1 MTSDAI
7 ALIAFSPDHLQGA
20 VQLSQQA
27 GWPHRPEDWRM
38 ALALSKGC
46 VAVALQDNRVIGTAL
61 MTPFGSE
68 AAAINMV
75 IVDASVR
82 GRGTGRRLMEGVL
95 SLAGD
100 RSLQLVATESGLSL
114 YETLGFRSSGVVVQH
129 QGQVVKSVTAPSGVR
144 AARPDDMAAITELD
158 RAAYGAE
165 RRRLI
170 ALLADA
176 GSFAV
181 LERMDH
187 LVGFAALRPFGRG
200 EVIGPVVAA
209 NSDDARCL
217 VSHFLAARAGAFL
230 RIDTDATT
238 GLGPWLAGIGLAQV
252 GSGIAMRRPIV
263 ATPTERSLFTFALAS
278 QAFG

>member
-1 MTSDAI
+1 MTSEAI
-7 ALIAFSPDHLQGA
+7 ALIAFSPDHLEGA

-27 GWPHRPEDWRM
+27 GWPHRPEDWHM
-38 ALALSKGC
+38 ALAMSKGC
-46 VAVALQDNRVIGTAL
+46 VAVAGLNNRVIGTAL
-61 MTPFGSE
+61 MTPYGSE

-75 IVDASVR
+75 IVDAAVR

-100 RSLQLVATESGLSL
+100 RSLRLVATESGLSL
-114 YETLGFRSSGVVVQH
+114 YEKLGFRSSGVVVQH

-144 AARPDDMAAITELD
+144 AAGPDDMAAITELD

-170 ALLADA
+170 ALLADV
-176 GSFAV
+176 GSLAV
-181 LERMDH
+181 LERLDH

-209 NSDDARCL
+209 NLDDAKLL

-230 RIDTDATT
+230 RVDTDVTS
-238 GLGPWLAGIGLAQV
+238 GLGPWLAGIGLADV
-252 GSGIAMRRPIV
+252 GGGIAMARPIV
-263 ATPTERSLFTFALAS
+263 AAPTKRSLFTFALAN